1 MKFIV
6 KIKNNIFIYIFLVI
20 IVILVALISIIL
32 VSSKYKKSKLK
43 LEENNL
49 KLYPY
54 QYVNNVDKD
63 KLNKFF
69 KNRVIYFS
77 KKNIFLVGKS
87 NKELQNGYYDIKF
100 SVDEKN
106 MLVYI
111 NKLQKSDNNFKDI
124 SEEYLTELKNC
135 MKYFLNLEDVD
146 ILIDSA
152 KIEYLNLRNNIECI
166 EAKDN
171 IKEINIGEY
180 IVVFSIKNNM
190 LELHIKT

>member
-20 IVILVALISIIL
+20 IVILVALISIFL

-43 LEENNL
+43 LEENKL
-49 KLYPY
+49 KFYPY
-54 QYVNNVDKD
+54 QYVDNVDKD

-124 SEEYLTELKNC
+124 SEEYLTELKDC

-190 LELHIKT
+190 LELNIKT

>member
-1 MKFIV
+1 MRFIV

-20 IVILVALISIIL
+20 IVILVALISIFL
-32 VSSKYKKSKLK
+32 VSSKYQKSKLK

>member
-43 LEENNL
+43 LEENKL
-49 KLYPY
+49 KFYPY
-54 QYVNNVDKD
+54 QYVDNVDKD

-124 SEEYLTELKNC
+124 SEEYLTELKDC

-190 LELHIKT
+190 LELNIKT